1 MLAPTAQDEELML
14 MLEWVLQLRLGTGEA
29 QSLHPKPASSRIDP
43 VHADAKIFPP
53 GG

>member
-1 MLAPTAQDEELML
+1 

-29 QSLHPKPASSRIDP
+29 QSLHPKPASSRIDLFSCSSP
-43 VHADAKIFPP
+43 DDAKIVPP